1 MPSSVTSRGWSRLLK
16 VRIPTIV
23 GLGLLLL
30 GVGAGIFLVGEG
42 TAGFL
47 PRASEESSPRQVRIT
62 NISDSSFTVSFL
74 TDLPAP
80 GYLRYGTTQNQFNTQ
95 VADDRDQLTNTSGN
109 YTTHHI
115 TVRGLQPAT
124 QYYFR
129 LGTGSRQ
136 MFDNNGQPFSV
147 RTARKPDVQPEA
159 KTAYGNVQNEVGNPA
174 THALVYLS
182 APGAAPLSS
191 LVKENGSWAVTLSQ
205 LRTTDLSSLKTLDPN
220 ENIRVQVQGARRTDS
235 LEATIPASALA
246 PTETLIFGREPTGSS
261 AVASPTPSPIPS
273 SDPLVNDP
281 TDPGQTPSGAGSGG
295 FGTLFTSDESIQIDT
310 ATPVLIELQDNEV
323 VNTTQPEFVGKAP
336 ANSYLQ
342 IEVHSEQV
350 YNGVVQTDA
359 NGNWNWSPPGELEPG
374 EHTVTLTYT
383 DDLGVQ
389 QQLKRTFLVQANTSL
404 PAFVSTPSASLAPTP
419 SPEPIIPSPLPEPSP
434 EPIIPTPTPRVVPIA
449 TTSAQP
455 VSGAFETTMLLVGTG
470 VIFFGVGMGLTI
482 YRLRE
487 A

>member
-1 MPSSVTSRGWSRLLK
+1 MPNPVTSRGWSRLLK
-16 VRIPTIV
+16 VRIPTIL
-23 GLGLLLL
+23 GLGLLLV

-42 TAGFL
+42 TGGFL
-47 PRASEESSPRQVRIT
+47 PRASEDSAPKQVRIT
-62 NISDSSFTVSFL
+62 NVSDTSFTVSFI

-109 YTTHHI
+109 FTTHHI
-115 TVRGLQPAT
+115 TVRGLQPAA

-136 MFDNNGQPFSV
+136 LFDNNGQPFAV
-147 RTARKPDVQPEA
+147 RTARKPDAQPEA

-174 THALVYLS
+174 ANALVYLS
-182 APGAAPLSS
+182 VPGGSPLSS
-191 LVKENGSWAVTLSQ
+191 LVKDNGSWAVTLSQ
-205 LRTTDLSSLKTLDPN
+205 LRTTDLSALKVLDPN
-220 ENIRVQVQGARRTDS
+220 ESVRIQVLGAKRTET
-235 LEATIPASALA
+235 LEVTVLASALA
-246 PTETLIFGREPTGSS
+246 PTETLMFGKTPTGSS
-261 AVASPTPSPIPS
+261 GASTSSVTPSPAPDPLASPTTDTTTATPP
-273 SDPLVNDP
+273 P
-281 TDPGQTPSGAGSGG
+281 TSGSTGAG
-295 FGTLFTSDESIQIDT
+295 FGTLFSETEGSQVNT

-359 NGNWNWSPPGELEPG
+359 QGNWNWSPPGNLEPG
-374 EHTVTLTYT
+374 QHTVTLTYT
-383 DDLGVQ
+383 DDQGVQ
-389 QQLKRTFLVQANTSL
+389 QKINRTFLVQANTSL
-404 PAFVSTPSASLAPTP
+404 PSFVSTPSASLEPTPEPTIEPSPIPSPTPTP
-419 SPEPIIPSPLPEPSP
+419 S
-434 EPIIPTPTPRVVPIA
+434 PRVVPIA
-449 TTSAQP
+449 TSSAQP
-455 VSGAFETTMLLVGTG
+455 VSGTFETTMLLVGTG
-470 VIFFGVGMGLTI
+470 VLFFAVGAGLTL